1 MNETVT
7 LFRPVGP
14 LEFERIQA
22 SGYRAFPPRARVR
35 MPGQP
40 YFYPMV
46 NMNYAVQIAR
56 DWNGHACRA
65 DSGAG
70 YVTRFRVRTDFILKY
85 PVQTVGDTIHQE
97 LWIPAEELPALI
109 RHAVSRLEIASL
121 HMHRLCIPSF

>member
-1 MNETVT
+1 MVNKNVNETVT

-14 LEFERIQA
+14 QELEKIHA
-22 SGYRAFPPRARVR
+22 SGYRAFPPHARVR
-35 MPGQP
+35 LPGQP

-56 DWNGHACRA
+56 DWNGHACRP

-85 PVQTVGDTIHQE
+85 PVQTVGDSIHQE
-97 LWIPAEELPALI
+97 LWIPAEELPALNENI
-109 RHAVSRLEIASL
+109 VGEIDVIAT
-121 HMHRLCIPSF
+121 FK